1 MSHGDRATRVREVVH
16 ILRQAE
22 RPVRVLRAIGWPP
35 AVRQRFFAHNARELP
50 EVSYPGMDA
59 WPTIEAVAAARAGI
73 GDIGADTAIGRWLGR
88 LCDSIEGG
96 ARMLAAVGTRAFFE
110 RSRALYGAPADPLV
124 DEVNRPIDLARELD
138 EILSGLTHD
147 DLGSAA
153 PARHGAEALAARMR
167 EVVDRYMGGAGPEV
181 AIVDDLSANVVA
193 GPRRVRIRRDAHFS
207 DKDMDQLAAHEVLVH
222 VVTSLNGR
230 RQQDLPILAAG
241 HPGTTRTQEGLAV
254 FAELIT
260 GSMAPDRF
268 RRLADRVLAVQMA
281 IEGADFL
288 DVYRF
293 FLGRTH
299 AQEQAFENARRVFRG
314 GVITGGAP
322 FTKDVVYLDGLL
334 RVHNFLRA
342 VVRADRVDCLRLLFC
357 GKLDLEDVPAMCE
370 LAVLGLCQPPAFLPP
385 WIMDQRFLIAY
396 LAYSGFLNQVNLS
409 AVQSHYAALMAEA
422 PRAVLGPAP
431 GSPAADEDADAE
443 PA

>member
-1 MSHGDRATRVREVVH
+1 MNHGGRAARVREVVH

-22 RPVRVLRAIGWPP
+22 RPVRVLRAIGWPR
-35 AVRQRFFAHNARELP
+35 ATRQRFFARNARELP
-50 EVSYPGMDA
+50 EVSYQRMDA
-59 WPTIEAVAAARAGI
+59 WPTIAAVADARARV
-73 GDIGADTAIGRWLGR
+73 GDIGADTPIGRWLRR
-88 LCDSIEGG
+88 LCDAIEGG
-96 ARMLAAVGTRAFFE
+96 ARMLTSVGTRAFFDH
-110 RSRALYGAPADPLV
+110 SRALYGAPTDPLV

-138 EILSGLTHD
+138 EILSGLTHED
-147 DLGSAA
+147 MGGDVDSAG
-153 PARHGAEALAARMR
+153 PARHDAEALAARMR
-167 EVVDRYMGGAGPEV
+167 EVVDRYMGSAGPEV

-193 GPRRVRIRRDAHFS
+193 GPQRVRIRRDAYFS
-207 DKDMDQLAAHEVLVH
+207 DKDMDQLVYHEVLVH
-222 VVTSLNGR
+222 VATSLNGR
-230 RQQDLPILAAG
+230 QQHDLPILAAG

-385 WIMDQRFLIAY
+385 WVVDQRFLIAY

-409 AVQSHYAALMAEA
+409 AVQGHYAALMAEA
-422 PRAVLGPAP
+422 PRAVLGAAP
-431 GSPAADEDADAE
+431 VARHGAGE
-443 PA
+443 P